1 MKRIL
6 LIKITSLGD
15 MVHTLPLVSD
25 LRRAYPDAAIDW
37 VADASCADIPRWAI
51 GVDRVIAPPLRQFKK
66 NGKKW
71 KDLRGILR
79 AVRELRREKYDVV
92 VDVHGV
98 YKSAIVARL
107 ARAPR
112 RFGYAAEFL
121 GEAKAEFAYTDI
133 FGPHGDATCREKMRL
148 VTANALGYT
157 YPEAETN
164 ALRVPAPATPLNTD
178 GVPRAMLFHA
188 TSAEIKKWPQ
198 AHWIA
203 VGQSLAARGFRV
215 QLPWGSEKEHEESRA
230 LAAAIP
236 DAEVLPRMSITEV
249 AQRLDAAALVVG
261 MDTGFV
267 HLADALG
274 KPTVMIFTATSCE
287 HFGVQKPGQSVSIGD
302 QGKPPSV
309 EAVLAAIDS
318 VAPKLPGQAGQ
329 AGQSGPSHQA
339 AGNVSA

>member
-1 MKRIL
+1 
-6 LIKITSLGD
+6 
-15 MVHTLPLVSD
+15 
-25 LRRAYPDAAIDW
+25 
-37 VADASCADIPRWAI
+37 
-51 GVDRVIAPPLRQFKK
+51 
-66 NGKKW
+66 
-71 KDLRGILR
+71 
-79 AVRELRREKYDVV
+79 
-92 VDVHGV
+92 
-98 YKSAIVARL
+98 
-107 ARAPR
+107 
-112 RFGYAAEFL
+112 
-121 GEAKAEFAYTDI
+121 
-133 FGPHGDATCREKMRL
+133 MRL

-215 QLPWGSEKEHEESRA
+215 QLPWGLGEGARGVPA
-230 LAAAIP
+230 RWP
-236 DAEVLPRMSITEV
+236 PRFRMPRCPPRMSITEV

-274 KPTVMIFTATSCE
+274 KPTVMIFTATSCG

-318 VAPKLPGQAGQ
+318 VAPRLPGQAGQ
-329 AGQSGPSHQA
+329 SGRSGPSHQA

>member
-25 LRRAYPDAAIDW
+25 LRRAYPGAAIDW
-37 VADASCADIPRWAI
+37 VADASCADIPSWTV

-66 NGKKW
+66 NGKQW

-79 AVRELRREKYDVV
+79 AVRDLRREKYDVV

-121 GEAKAEFAYTDI
+121 GEAKAVFAYTDI
-133 FGPHGDATCREKMRL
+133 FGPHGDATCRHKMRL
-148 VTANALGYT
+148 VVANALGYEIEP
-157 YPEAETN
+157 PEVCD
-164 ALRVPAPATPLNTD
+164 LRVPAPATPLNTD

-198 AHWIA
+198 ANWIQ
-203 VGQSLAARGFRV
+203 VGQALAARGYRV
-215 QLPWGSEKEHEESRA
+215 QLPWGSAKEHEESQA

-236 DAEVLPRMSITEV
+236 DAEVLPRMSITEC
-249 AQRLDAAALVVG
+249 AQRVDAAALVVG

-274 KPTVMIFTATSCE
+274 KPTVMLFTATSCA
-287 HFGVQKPGQSVSIGD
+287 HFGVQRPGQSVSIGD
-302 QGKPPSV
+302 NGAPPSV
-309 EAVLAAIDS
+309 DAVMAAIGQVTQSPAATTPPS
-318 VAPKLPGQAGQ
+318 VQAAGQ
-329 AGQSGPSHQA
+329 ASSGR
-339 AGNVSA
+339 VSA